1 MYLIN
6 DRKIGEN
13 AARVRRVGAA
23 LSTIITVACAAPWML
38 PAGAA
43 ERPEE
48 MTVTGRYPGPP
59 LWKVSHGANE
69 LWIFATLAE
78 VPKDIT
84 WGSLAVERVIGRA
97 DEVLGPPGINA
108 WTRNPFRWLGLYR
121 QAKKLSRNEDDA
133 ELADVLPP
141 DLYERYVALRDQ
153 YGGRSLEDQR
163 PAIAAARLYGRALD
177 AAGLTSYRTLT
188 RTIER
193 LAKKADVPITETT
206 LHMDPGLLLAEAK
219 TLSTPAEIECFDTM
233 LSSIERDLDGMAQR
247 ARAWALG
254 DIEALR
260 RFDYPDV
267 VEDCL
272 TFIGSA
278 EGLQQAIDGAEDKWL
293 GAAERA
299 LGANRTTF
307 ATLDMRELIRPDGLL
322 ARLRERGYAVRE
334 PSSVL

>member
-1 MYLIN
+1 MYWISKAKRLEPA
-6 DRKIGEN
+6 RYRRRL
-13 AARVRRVGAA
+13 AAAFSAVIAVYAA
-23 LSTIITVACAAPWML
+23 QWTL
-38 PAGAA
+38 PTATA
-43 ERPEE
+43 EPPEE

-59 LWKVSHGANE
+59 LWKVSHHDNE

-78 VPKDIT
+78 VPKDIS
-84 WGSLAVERVIGRA
+84 WGSLAVERVIDRA
-97 DEVLGPPGINA
+97 DEVLGAPGISA

-133 ELADVLPP
+133 ELADVLPA
-141 DLYERYVALRDQ
+141 DLYDRYVVLRDQ

-177 AAGLTSYRTLT
+177 AAGLASYRTLN

-193 LAKKADVPITETT
+193 LSKKADVPITQTT
-206 LHMDPGLLLAEAK
+206 LHLDPGLLLDEAEG
-219 TLSTPAEIECFDTM
+219 LSTSAEIECFETM

-272 TFIGSA
+272 TFLGSA
-278 EGLQQAIDGAEDKWL
+278 DGLQQAMDGAKDKWL
-293 GAAERA
+293 AAAERA

-322 ARLRERGYAVRE
+322 ARLRERGYVVRE
-334 PSSVL
+334 PSEVL